1 VLTRLSSPAPPE
13 KGVIPVYDGRVGASA
28 IDECVVAVAA
38 RNAVVAVAAIDAVV
52 VNPPVYGVR
61 AIATLDGV
69 VAGASL
75 DAGADAVVTGIDRV
89 LLIRQDQMLDLR
101 EGNRVDAVR
110 ESRRQQC

>member
-1 VLTRLSSPAPPE
+1 VARVCADEAVVAGAAE

-52 VNPPVYGVR
+52 VIPPVYGVR

-75 DAGADAVVTGIDRV
+75 DAGADAVVTGIDTSPA
-89 LLIRQDQMLDLR
+89 IRRDSSML
-101 EGNRVDAVR
+101 
-110 ESRRQQC
+110 ES